1 VNTFSE
7 RVKHAKLKSM
17 LSATDLSAL
26 IGVTP
31 QAIWNYENRA
41 EGGIGS
47 DLLFPLADALGVS
60 ARWLATGIGNE
71 LSVHDN
77 PIAAGKIERI
87 AKHLAALSEEKLQAL
102 SIVLGIKL

>member
-1 VNTFSE
+1 
-7 RVKHAKLKSM
+7 M

-41 EGGIGS
+41 DGGIGS
-47 DLLFPLADALGVS
+47 DLLFPLAVALGGS
-60 ARWLATGIGNE
+60 ARWLATGIGDE
-71 LSVHDN
+71 LSVHGH

-87 AKHLAALSEEKLQAL
+87 AKHLAALSDERLQAM
-102 SIVLGIKL
+102 SIVLGMKL